1 MLDKD
6 TICSAIRNGA
16 QVYGEHGLEHVHS
29 DICNRTFVLFV
40 GNGFVDT
47 SKNTA
52 QGVLDVKTCV
62 HYLNGYC
69 YRPFCGGQMEQVLE
83 ELVVVSYIKTPLD
96 AIRTVK
102 ALRKMG
108 IKGEI
113 RLEVEYIEGY
123 SVEVTTY

>member
-16 QVYGEHGLEHVHS
+16 QVYGERGLEHVHS
-29 DICNRTFVLFV
+29 DICNRTFVLFI

-83 ELVVVSYIKTPLD
+83 ELVAISYIKTPLD

-102 ALRKMG
+102 VLRKMG
-108 IKGEI
+108 VKGEI
-113 RLEVEYIEGY
+113 RLEVEYVEGH
-123 SVEVTTY
+123 SVEVTAF

>member
-1 MLDKD
+1 M
-6 TICSAIRNGA
+6 
-16 QVYGEHGLEHVHS
+16 
-29 DICNRTFVLFV
+29 LFV

-52 QGVLDVKTCV
+52 QGALDVKTCT

-69 YRPFCGGQMEQVLE
+69 YRPFCGGQMEQ
-83 ELVVVSYIKTPLD
+83 LVVVSYIKTPLD

-108 IKGEI
+108 EI
-113 RLEVEYIEGY
+113 RLEVEY
-123 SVEVTTY
+123 VEVTTF

>member
-6 TICSAIRNGA
+6 TIRSAIRNGA
-16 QVYGEHGLEHVHS
+16 NVYGRNGLEHVSS
-29 DICNRTFVLFV
+29 DICNRTFVLFI
-40 GNGFVDT
+40 GNGLVDT

-52 QGVLDVKTCV
+52 QGALDVKTCA

-69 YRPFCGGQMEQVLE
+69 YRPFYGGRMEQVLE
-83 ELVVVSYIKTPLD
+83 ELVEVSYIKTPLD

-102 ALRKMG
+102 ALRRMG

-113 RLEVEYIEGY
+113 RLEVEYVEGH
-123 SVEVTTY
+123 SVEVTTF